1 MKTLFTLFLSG
12 TSIISLFAQDA
23 LTTGNRIV
31 GGGISFSQD
40 DAENEFPFVNSLDPT
55 MTASSNSLFYSISP
69 YYGRIYADFKMV
81 GIRLRFIGR
90 NSEYES
96 VGDTFENQSEIS
108 ERSFG
113 VGGFLRRYFPYSDRF
128 GVFLNAGID
137 LIRDV
142 YTNESISFDII
153 DSSNIVIDNFK
164 RENET
169 WRGAIDAE
177 VGIYFFVLNE
187 LSVETT
193 LSRFFLDYSDTKRTI
208 RDFEIN
214 ETVEGD
220 GNSSNFGF
228 QFVNNFSF
236 DQIFTINYYF

>member
-1 MKTLFTLFLSG
+1 MKASFTFFILC
-12 TSIISLFAQDA
+12 TSIISLFAQEA

-55 MTASSNSLFYSISP
+55 TTASSNSLSYSISP
-69 YYGRIYADFKMV
+69 YYGRIYEDFKML

-90 NSEYES
+90 NSEYEN
-96 VGDTFENQSEIS
+96 VGNTFENQSEIS
-108 ERSFG
+108 ERSIG
-113 VGGFLRRYFPYSDRF
+113 VGGFLRRYFLYSDRF
-128 GVFLNAGID
+128 GVFLDAGID
-137 LIRDV
+137 LVREI
-142 YTNESISFDII
+142 YTNESISFNII

-169 WRGAIDAE
+169 WRGSIDAE

-187 LSVETT
+187 VSIETT
-193 LSRFFLDYSDTKRTI
+193 LSRFFLEYSDIKRTI
-208 RDFEIN
+208 RDFEID
-214 ETVEGD
+214 ETVEGE
-220 GNSSNFGF
+220 GNSTNLGF
-228 QFVNNFSF
+228 RFVNNFSF